1 MSGGDVV
8 SEYKP
13 EDIEI
18 KWQKKWKDAD
28 IFHSE
33 VDESRPKFYCLEM
46 FPYPSGHMHMGHVR
60 NYSIGDSIARFRR
73 LNGFNVLYPMGYDS
87 FGMPAENAAKA
98 VGGHPHNV
106 TWSNIESIRSDLQRM
121 GFSYDW
127 RRELATSDSTYY
139 KWNQWIFLKF
149 HEMGLVERR
158 IAPVNWCDSCDTVLA
173 NEQVKNN
180 RCWRCAEEVRQ
191 KDMAQW
197 FLKMTTYA
205 DELLDSLENIEF
217 PENVKAMQ
225 RNWIGRSHGV
235 DIDFPIVDEEEV
247 IRAFTTRPDTIFGVT
262 FVTLAPE
269 HPLCEKLVSGTDFE
283 EEYRELADECARMSE
298 FDRINMLRE
307 KKGVFLGRYA
317 TNPMTGENVPIYAG
331 NFVVASYGTG
341 AVMAVPGHDQRDFD
355 FAKKYNIPIR
365 QVLSENEGE
374 EPKVTGRAF
383 EGLGWMVNSGREGFD
398 GLFGDEAKQA
408 VIQTLEKENR
418 GKGTVQY
425 RLKDW
430 LLSRQRFWGTPIP
443 FIHCDSCGVVPVPT
457 EDLPV
462 ELPLDVVFTEEP
474 SGNPLES
481 HEGFLNTTCPNCSNK
496 AKRET
501 DTMDTFYDSSWYFL
515 RFTDALNDSNPF
527 NKVEADYWMS
537 DGVDL
542 YIGGIEHAVMHLLYA
557 RFFTKALRDA
567 GLNDVSEPFSKLVC
581 QGMVN
586 APTPYCIDCNVEFHV
601 DFDGKKCPT
610 CGVELTSRSAKMSK
624 SLGNTVSPEIMI
636 NKFGADTV
644 RLFILFGANPEA
656 GMEWSDSAL
665 EANHRQLHQIFGCLK
680 LLDSIND
687 DKGPMDAWLSAK
699 RRINWSKWRGAMFDV
714 KIRESVM
721 ISHFDMLS
729 DLQWAIRRGGIS
741 RNTLLTHMKEWGQM
755 IYPVTPHLAE
765 EWNQII
771 GENTL
776 LAESTFPFADRSP
789 TWEELTTTPSVGDD
803 IITLAAESTLRNLID
818 NARNVKGLAERHTES
833 TITKL
838 VIQTSPEWKIK
849 LMREAIELHLENYDF
864 MKEGQAF
871 IQSHSLF
878 QDEKIRGEVMQ
889 YWRMLTIG
897 SKKSRGRVFTLTEG
911 ERNLIMSGFNES
923 KYILDA
929 VGFIAEAIDVEEV
942 IVYAAGTGDDIAGKA
957 RFAIPLQPGLAFL

>member
-18 KWQKKWKDAD
+18 KWQKIWKDAD

-60 NYSIGDSIARFRR
+60 NYSIGDSMARFRR
-73 LNGFNVLYPMGYDS
+73 LAGYNVLYPMGYDS

-139 KWNQWIFLKF
+139 RWNQWIFLKF

-205 DELLDSLENIEF
+205 DELLDSLEEIEF

-235 DIDFPIVDEEEV
+235 DIDFPIVDEDEV

-355 FAKKYNIPIR
+355 FAKKYEIPIR
-365 QVLSENEGE
+365 QVLSENEGQ

-408 VIQTLEKENR
+408 VIQTLEKEKR

-443 FIHCDSCGVVPVPT
+443 FIHCDSCGVVPVPS

-462 ELPLDVVFTEEP
+462 ELPLDVIFTEEP
-474 SGNPLES
+474 SGNPLAS
-481 HEGFLNTTCPNCSNK
+481 HEGFLNTTCPNCNNK

-515 RFTDALNDSNPF
+515 RFTDALNNSTPF
-527 NKVEADYWMS
+527 NKLEADYWMS

-601 DFDGKKCPT
+601 NLDGGKCPT
-610 CGVELTSRSAKMSK
+610 CDVELTSRSAKMSK
-624 SLGNTVSPEIMI
+624 SLGNTVSPETMI

-665 EANHRQLHQIFGCLK
+665 EANHRQMHQIFGCLK

-687 DKGPMDAWLSAK
+687 EEGSMDAWLSAK
-699 RRINWSKWRGAMFDV
+699 GRLNFSKWYEAMFEV

-741 RNTLLTHMKEWGQM
+741 RNTLLTHMKKWGQM
-755 IYPVTPHLAE
+755 IYPATPHLAE

-776 LAESTFPFADRSP
+776 LAKSTFPFVETKSTR
-789 TWEELTTTPSVGDD
+789 EESIAYSSND
-803 IITLAAESTLRNLID
+803 IETLAAESTLRNLID

-833 TITKL
+833 PITKL
-838 VIQTSPEWKIK
+838 VIQTSPEWKIQ
-849 LMREAIELHLENYDF
+849 LMREAIELLVENYDF

-911 ERNLIMSGFNES
+911 ERKLVNSEFKES

-929 VGFIAEAIDVEEV
+929 VGFIAEAIGVEEV
-942 IVYAAGTGDDIAGKA
+942 IVYEAGTGDDIAGKA

>member
-18 KWQKKWKDAD
+18 KWQKIWKDAD
-28 IFHSE
+28 VFHSE

-60 NYSIGDSIARFRR
+60 NYSIGDSMARFRR
-73 LNGFNVLYPMGYDS
+73 LAGYNVLYPMGYDS

-139 KWNQWIFLKF
+139 RWNQWIFLKF

-205 DELLDSLENIEF
+205 DELLDSLEEIEF

-235 DIDFPIVDEEEV
+235 DIDFPIVDEDEV

-355 FAKKYNIPIR
+355 FAKKYEIPIR
-365 QVLSENEGE
+365 QVLSENEGQ

-443 FIHCDSCGVVPVPT
+443 FIHCDSCGVVPVPS

-462 ELPLDVVFTEEP
+462 ELPLDVIFTEEP
-474 SGNPLES
+474 SGNPLSS
-481 HEGFLNTTCPNCSNK
+481 HEGFLNTTCPNCNNK

-515 RFTDALNDSNPF
+515 RFTDALNNSAPF
-527 NKVEADYWMS
+527 NKLEADYWMS

-601 DFDGKKCPT
+601 NLDGEKCPT

-624 SLGNTVSPEIMI
+624 SLGNTVSPETMI

-665 EANHRQLHQIFGCLK
+665 EANHRQMHQIFGCLK

-687 DKGPMDAWLSAK
+687 DEGSMDAWLSAK
-699 RRINWSKWRGAMFDV
+699 GRLNFSKWYEAMFEV

-741 RNTLLTHMKEWGQM
+741 RNTLLTHMKKWGQM
-755 IYPVTPHLAE
+755 IYPATPHLAE

-776 LAESTFPFADRSP
+776 LAKSTFPFVDSKSTR
-789 TWEELTTTPSVGDD
+789 EELIAYSSND
-803 IITLAAESTLRNLID
+803 IETLAAESALRNLID

-833 TITKL
+833 PITKL
-838 VIQTSPEWKIK
+838 VIQTSPEWKVK
-849 LMREAIELHLENYDF
+849 LMREAIELHEENYDF

-911 ERNLIMSGFNES
+911 ERKLVNSEFNES

-929 VGFIAEAIDVEEV
+929 VDFISDTIGVEEV